1 MSIKGIFEVMSW
13 TIVAALIVLI
23 VMHASEFATAI
34 GSLGGF
40 ALKEEALYTGSKV
53 AA

>member
-1 MSIKGIFEVMSW
+1 MSIKGVIDIMSW
-13 TIVAALIVLI
+13 TIVAALIVLVI
-23 VMHASEFATAI
+23 MHASEFATAI

-40 ALKEEALYTGSKV
+40 ALKEEALYTGQK